1 MSSIEG
7 RERNKVKNKNI
18 GAGIILILLGIFWML
33 ENLGFITWSLWDGI
47 NDLWPLVFVI
57 IGVNIIFKKN
67 AFVPMIT
74 WILFFLILI
83 GYGFFQGQR
92 LGQLSPING
101 GNVQITKETGAS
113 RGVLDLD
120 FGAGNVFIGNTKEF
134 LVDANVP
141 NAYIQNKVSHR
152 DGGKTVDVQFKEKKH
167 RFIIQRKDRDY
178 HFRLNEDML
187 WDIDMDMGAANG
199 TVDFS
204 QLNVKD
210 IDIDAGA
217 VDLEL
222 VFGNIIEM
230 ANVKIDAG
238 AANINMTIPDTVGV
252 KVKLDGALKDSNL
265 KELGWNNQEG
275 VYLSPNYED
284 AEKKINIDMDMG
296 AGSLDVH
303 IQ

>member
-1 MSSIEG
+1 MLSIEG

-18 GAGIILILLGIFWML
+18 GVGVILILLGIFWML
-33 ENLGFITWSLWDGI
+33 ENLGVITWSLWDGI

-74 WILFFLILI
+74 WIVFFLILI

-92 LGQLSPING
+92 LGQLEPING
-101 GNVQITKETGAS
+101 GNVQITKETGVS

-120 FGAGNVFIGNTKEF
+120 FGAGNIYIGNTKEF

-141 NAYIQNKVSHR
+141 NSYIQNKVSRR
-152 DGGKTVDVQFKEKKH
+152 DGGKTVDVQFQEKSH
-167 RFIIQRKDRDY
+167 RFIKLRKNMDY
-178 HFRLNEDML
+178 HFRLNEDMV
-187 WDIDMDMGAANG
+187 WDLDIDMGAASG
-199 TVDFS
+199 TIDFS

-222 VFGNIIEM
+222 VFGDKIEN
-230 ANVKIDAG
+230 ANVKIDTG
-238 AANINMTIPDTVGV
+238 ASNIDITIPDTIGV
-252 KVKLDGALKDSNL
+252 KVKMDGALKDSNL
-265 KELGWNNQEG
+265 KELGWSNQHG
-275 VYLSPNYED
+275 FYQSPNYDD
-284 AEKKINIDMDMG
+284 AEKKIDIDMDMG
-296 AGSLDVH
+296 AGNLDVH
-303 IQ
+303 VQ